1 LAFYHG
7 GRLNIVQKAIA
18 WMAQKAIGFPPW
30 TGSTTSIPPGGWRQF
45 DPYAQYSQ
53 LLDVPVFRGIVRVL
67 GNTIGSL
74 PFNVYREDSAGVRT
88 KATDHPAYPILHD
101 SPNRYMTSME
111 MRQAMMLDWC
121 SVGNGYGE
129 IVRIGKRLASINPL
143 EAYRMHPQFDKGQFV
158 YRYSSLNGKQED
170 YMPEDV
176 VHIKNPTS
184 NGYVG
189 MAHVPPGLIQRAV
202 DTHAYGGN
210 FMRRQGRPSGIL
222 SSEQP
227 KPANT
232 ADTDKM
238 KAEWNASFAGPENAG
253 GTAVLWKGLKYQ
265 AVSVTPDDAQ
275 YNETMLQLNAE
286 FAGIFGVPLN
296 LLDQTDKTAT
306 YASAEQFSI
315 QFVRFVIGT
324 LAEMME
330 QAFNKKL
337 FPTEPN
343 VFCELDIDGLS
354 RGDSAAQA
362 TTFSS
367 YTQNGIMTRNEVR
380 RKLNLPEMPDGDELT
395 AQINLAP
402 LDELNKP
409 AEPFAA
415 PVQAPVKDSGHTVNV
430 VTLSKETMGEAVA
443 AVVAGV
449 SKELSKPKKKQ
460 MTLVRDKTGAVVSAE
475 VIQ

>member
-1 LAFYHG
+1 MF
-7 GRLNIVQKAIA
+7 QKAV
-18 WMAQKAIGFPPW
+18 GFPVW
-30 TGSTTSIPPGGWRQF
+30 TGSTTDLPPGGWRQF
-45 DPYAQYSQ
+45 DPYGQYSQ

-74 PFNVYREDSAGVRT
+74 PFNVFTEDSAGVRT
-88 KATDHPAYPILHD
+88 KAVKHPAYPILHD

-121 SVGNGYGE
+121 QTGNGYAE
-129 IVRIGKRLASINPL
+129 ISRIGNRLASVNPL
-143 EAYRMHPQFDKGQFV
+143 QTYRMHPQFDRGQFV
-158 YRYSSLNGKQED
+158 YRYSSLDGKQED

-184 NGYVG
+184 NGYIG
-189 MAHVPPGLIQRAV
+189 MPHVPPSLVQRAI
-202 DTHAYGGN
+202 DTHSYGGN
-210 FMRRQGRPSGIL
+210 FMRNQGRPSGIL
-222 SSEQP
+222 SSDQNR
-227 KPANT
+227 PAN
-232 ADTDKM
+232 DVESDKL
-238 KAEWNASFAGPENAG
+238 KAAWDAAFSGANAG
-253 GTAVLWKGLKYQ
+253 KTAVLWKNLKYQ
-265 AVSVTPDDAQ
+265 AVSVSPEDAQ

-409 AEPFAA
+409 PEPA
-415 PVQAPVKDSGHTVNV
+415 PIPAPPVKDSGHTVNV
-430 VTLSKETMGEAVA
+430 VTLTKENMGEAVA

-449 SKELSKPKKKQ
+449 SAEINKPKRKK
-460 MTLVRDKTGAVVSAE
+460 MAIVRDIEGKVMRDDKGAVIGTE
-475 VIQ
+475 VVYR

>member
-1 LAFYHG
+1 MNA
-7 GRLNIVQKAIA
+7 IQKAIA
-18 WMAQKAIGFPPW
+18 WMAQKAIGFPIW
-30 TGSTTSIPPGGWRQF
+30 TGSTTDIPPGGWRQF
-45 DPYAQYSQ
+45 DPYGQYSQ

-74 PFNVYREDSAGVRT
+74 PFNVFTEDSAGVRT
-88 KATDHPAYPILHD
+88 KATEHPAYPILHD

-111 MRQAMMLDWC
+111 LRQAMMLDWC
-121 SVGNGYGE
+121 QTGNGYAE
-129 IVRIGKRLASINPL
+129 IARIGKRVGSINPL
-143 EAYRMHPQFDKGQFV
+143 QAYRMHPQFIDGEFV
-158 YRYSSLNGKQED
+158 YRYSALNGNKD
-170 YMPEDV
+170 YAPEDII
-176 VHIKNPTS
+176 HIKNPQS

-189 MAHVPPGLIQRAV
+189 MPHVPPGLVQRAV

-210 FMRRQGRPSGIL
+210 FMRNQGRPSGVL
-222 SSEQP
+222 SSDQAR
-227 KPANT
+227 PANDVET
-232 ADTDKM
+232 NKL
-238 KAEWNASFAGPENAG
+238 KAQWDEAFSGGNAG
-253 GTAVLWKGLKYQ
+253 KTAVLWRNLKYQ

-337 FPTEPN
+337 FPAEPN

-380 RKLNLPEMPDGDELT
+380 RKLNLPEMDGGDELT

-409 AEPFAA
+409 AEPAASTPAA
-415 PVQAPVKDSGHTVNV
+415 PPTSPPVKAQQFNFHLPPIDARS
-430 VTLSKETMGEAVA
+430 AVE
-443 AVVAGV
+443 VRPMDVRM
-449 SKELSKPKKKQ
+449 KIEQPKLPTK
-460 MTLVRDKTGAVVSAE
+460 KTGTVTRNGNGSMSFE
-475 VIQ
+475 MLEEING